1 MSTDT
6 DVAGLLWATAILSIP
21 FLLALPMRLAWKIFV
36 GVGHE
41 ESQYRNSVRQ
51 IIDAG
56 KQVSPFRTTLDD
68 LARGLHIQPSRQR
81 LIEADLFHP
90 LTVSHFL
97 LLPTIIIFPLA
108 AIMAL
113 PIVLI
118 GLPMLILIEY
128 ILIRKKL
135 LIWTLKEME
144 RILHWQVIHIPK
156 PHRGSVEKVGKVN
169 EFSNHVIHFNYVP
182 QGAFLGLFA
191 WLIVHWI
198 FKLDSWG
205 VELGIAAGLY
215 IILLGGLG
223 VLNTAF
229 ESDLVFVDPA
239 KGRLVPVDQWLESI
253 LKPIVGIGLLFLVAR
268 NLMDEARGGNP
279 VLFASAVIL
288 LLYGASVVGIAY
300 KWGYSMWRGNYV
312 RNTFQEQIVEHLK
325 PLSYDLTRTR
335 GRIEFI
341 AQMSMDERLTIISEE
356 PKKQLTFADLQAIP
370 SSESN
375 GKIPVNPLKK

>member
-1 MSTDT
+1 MATELDFS
-6 DVAGLLWATAILSIP
+6 GLLLATAILSIP
-21 FLLALPMRLAWKIFV
+21 LILALPMRLAWKFFI

-56 KQVSPFRTTLDD
+56 RQVSPFRTTLNN

-90 LTVSHFL
+90 LTLSHFI
-97 LLPTIIIFPLA
+97 LLPALIIFPLA
-108 AIMAL
+108 VIMAL
-113 PIVLI
+113 PIIII

-128 ILIRKKL
+128 ILIRKRV
-135 LIWTLKEME
+135 LITTLKQME
-144 RILHWQVIHIPK
+144 KVLHWQVIHIPK
-156 PHRGSVEKVGKVN
+156 PHRGSIEKVGKVN

-198 FKLDSWG
+198 FKFDSTTM
-205 VELGIAAGLY
+205 ELIIASGLY
-215 IILLGGLG
+215 IIMLGILG

-253 LKPIVGIGLLFLVAR
+253 LKPVVGIGLLFLMAR
-268 NLMDEARGGNP
+268 NLIDSSRGDNP
-279 VLFASAVIL
+279 VVFAATVLL
-288 LLYGASVVGIAY
+288 LLYGAAIVGIAY
-300 KWGYSMWRGNYV
+300 RWGYSVWRGDKV
-312 RNTFQEQIVEHLK
+312 KDEFEKQIIEHLE

-335 GRIEFI
+335 GRIEFV
-341 AQMSMDERLTIISEE
+341 AQMKMDERLTIMNES
-356 PKKQLTFADLQAIP
+356 PKEQLTFADLQALP
-370 SSESN
+370 SGDNS
-375 GKIPVNPLKK
+375 GKIPKNPLK

>member
-1 MSTDT
+1 
-6 DVAGLLWATAILSIP
+6 
-21 FLLALPMRLAWKIFV
+21 MRLAWKLFI

-41 ESQYRNSVRQ
+41 ESQYRNAVRQ

-81 LIEADLFHP
+81 VIEADLFHP
-90 LTVSHFL
+90 LTFSHFL

-113 PIVLI
+113 PIVLL
-118 GLPMLILIEY
+118 GLPILILIEY
-128 ILIRKKL
+128 ILIRKGL
-135 LIWTLKEME
+135 LIWGLKEME

-156 PHRGSVEKVGKVN
+156 PHRGSIEKVAKVN

-191 WLIVHWI
+191 WLIVHWV
-198 FKLDSWG
+198 FKLQSWG
-205 VELGIAAGLY
+205 IELTIASGLY

-253 LKPIVGIGLLFLVAR
+253 LKPVVGIGLLFLVAR
-268 NLMDEARGGNP
+268 NLIDESRGGNP
-279 VLFASAVIL
+279 VLFASTVIML
-288 LLYGASVVGIAY
+288 MYGAAVVGIAY
-300 KWGYSMWRGNYV
+300 KWGYSMWRGNHV
-312 RNTFQEQIVEHLK
+312 RKLFEEQIVKNLE

-341 AQMSMDERLTIISEE
+341 AQMSMDERLTLISEE
-356 PKKQLTFADLQAIP
+356 PARQMTFADLQSVP

-375 GKIPVNPLKK
+375 GKIPSNPLKK

>member
-1 MSTDT
+1 MATELDFS
-6 DVAGLLWATAILSIP
+6 GLLLATAILSIP
-21 FLLALPMRLAWKIFV
+21 LILALPMRLAWKFFI

-56 KQVSPFRTTLDD
+56 RQVSPFRTTLNN

-90 LTVSHFL
+90 LTLSHFI
-97 LLPTIIIFPLA
+97 LLPALIIFPLA
-108 AIMAL
+108 VIMAL
-113 PIVLI
+113 PIIII

-128 ILIRKKL
+128 ILIRKRV
-135 LIWTLKEME
+135 LITTLKQME
-144 RILHWQVIHIPK
+144 KVLHWQVIHIPK
-156 PHRGSVEKVGKVN
+156 PHRGSIEKVGKVN

-198 FKLDSWG
+198 FKFDSTTM
-205 VELGIAAGLY
+205 ELIIASGLY
-215 IILLGGLG
+215 IIMLGILG

-253 LKPIVGIGLLFLVAR
+253 LKPVVGIGLLFLIVR
-268 NLMDEARGGNP
+268 NLIDSSRGDNP
-279 VLFASAVIL
+279 VVFAATVLL
-288 LLYGASVVGIAY
+288 LLYGAAIVGIAY
-300 KWGYSMWRGNYV
+300 RWGYSVWRGDKV
-312 RNTFQEQIVEHLK
+312 KDEFEKQIIEDLE

-335 GRIEFI
+335 GRIEFV
-341 AQMSMDERLTIISEE
+341 AQMKMDERLTIMSES
-356 PKKQLTFADLQAIP
+356 PKEQLTFADLQALP
-370 SSESN
+370 SGDNS
-375 GKIPVNPLKK
+375 GKIPKNPLK